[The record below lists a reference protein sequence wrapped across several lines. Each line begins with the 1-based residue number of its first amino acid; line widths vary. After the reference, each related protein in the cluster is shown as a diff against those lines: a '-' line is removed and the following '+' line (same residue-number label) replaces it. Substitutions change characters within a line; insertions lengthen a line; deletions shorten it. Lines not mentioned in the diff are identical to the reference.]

1 MIATVYIEMHSPLTH
16 SMGWHRRRLQKMV
29 KSVFQCL
36 ALADPTG
43 MFDVRMNTHV
53 DQSLVFGTGTYTI
66 NMSVELPDD
75 KMHSFI
81 RLAKQVKHFHSV
93 VLTPFPEPDTIPT

>member
-1 MIATVYIEMHSPLTH
+1 MIATICIEMHSPLTQ

-53 DQSLVFGTGTYTI
+53 DQSLVFNIGTYTI

-81 RLAKQVKHFHSV
+81 RLAKQVKHFHTV
-93 VLTPFPEPDTIPT
+93 TLTPVPESVTMPT

>member
-1 MIATVYIEMHSPLTH
+1 MIATVTIEMHTPLTN
-16 SMGWHRRRLQKMV
+16 SRGWHRRRLQKMV
-29 KSVFQCL
+29 RSVFQCL

-53 DQSLVFGTGTYTI
+53 DQSFVFGTGTYTI

-75 KMHSFI
+75 NMHSFI

-93 VLTPFPEPDTIPT
+93 TLTPVPESVTIPT